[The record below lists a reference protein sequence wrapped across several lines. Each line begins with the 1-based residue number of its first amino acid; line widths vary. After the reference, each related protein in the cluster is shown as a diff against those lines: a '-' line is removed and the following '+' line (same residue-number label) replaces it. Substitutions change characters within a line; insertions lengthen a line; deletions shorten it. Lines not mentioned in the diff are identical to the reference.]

1 MQTLKEIYQKSII
14 QQQQSWRTC
23 RIFDAAQVYHD
34 FIKRLSIA
42 VFPEEL
48 ILNEEFKNIIGQI
61 TLWYANDN
69 RFKLDISKGIILRG
83 NCGTGKT
90 IILETIV
97 NIVEFGDNRKPIFI
111 NVRDL
116 QNLYIKNDIE
126 QIETLKK
133 RFLIL
138 IDDVGVENVDI
149 KNYGNLLEPF
159 NDLFD
164 YRYRNKLETII
175 STNLTPEKIK
185 QIYGDRILDR
195 FKECFNEY
203 IFDFKSLRK

>member
-1 MQTLKEIYQKSII
+1 M
-14 QQQQSWRTC
+14 
-23 RIFDAAQVYHD
+23 
-34 FIKRLSIA
+34 
-42 VFPEEL
+42 